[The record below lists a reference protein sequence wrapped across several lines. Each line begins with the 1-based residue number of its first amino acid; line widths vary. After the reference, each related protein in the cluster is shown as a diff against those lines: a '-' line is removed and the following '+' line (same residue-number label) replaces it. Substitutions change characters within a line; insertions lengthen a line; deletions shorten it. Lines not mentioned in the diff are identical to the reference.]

1 VIPSVLLQVIR
12 PAPMCAEKVDFA
24 WRVSVGPGLNRATA
38 ARIDEQ
44 GVLIVTAQDAQWKR
58 EVERSFAL
66 IRSRL
71 EALLGPDAFS
81 KVEIIIHG

>member
-1 VIPSVLLQVIR
+1 VIPSVLVQVIR

-38 ARIDEQ
+38 ARIDAQ